1 MSDEFFYGQGRI
13 SLAERDATTG
23 VPGKFIYVGDVSV
36 LTGKMTTTQV
46 KHMES
51 NSGQRSLAASFTVEK
66 AMTVDMTLHSLSTT
80 NLAIAMRGAVV
91 TTAGGSVTAEP
102 SADTIVVGDVE
113 YLANPGV
120 SGLIITDSTPTT
132 PKTLVEGTDYTVDE
146 NFGRINW
153 LNVTGYVQPFER
165 AYTYAARSA
174 VGMFTTAQKYY
185 ALRYEGLD
193 LANGNAAVI
202 ADYYK
207 VSPGVLQELQH
218 ITTGTDVAGMA
229 ITGDVLLD
237 SNKPATG
244 PLGQFGSITKV
255 AAVA

>member
-1 MSDEFFYGQGRI
+1 MNDEFFYGQGRI
-13 SLAERDATTG
+13 SLAERDPVTG

-46 KHMES
+46 KHVES

-66 AMTVDMTLHSLSTT
+66 AMTVDMTLHSLSID
-80 NLAIAMRGAVV
+80 NLAIAMRGTKL
-91 TTAGGSVTAEP
+91 TTAGGSATAE
-102 SADTIVVGDVE
+102 SLGATVAVGDTV

-120 SGLIITDSTPTT
+120 SALVLSDSTPTT
-132 PKTLVEGTDYTVDE
+132 PLVLVEGTDYTVDE
-146 NFGRINW
+146 NFGRITI
-153 LNVTGYVQPFER
+153 LNIGAYVQPFKA
-165 AYTYAARSA
+165 AYTFAGRTA

-185 ALRYEGLD
+185 ALKYEGLD
-193 LANGNAAVI
+193 LANGNAPVI

-244 PLGQFGSITKV
+244 PLGQFGSVTKV
-255 AAVA
+255 AAAA

>member
-1 MSDEFFYGQGRI
+1 MNDEFFYGQGRI
-13 SLAERDATTG
+13 SLAERDPVTG

-66 AMTVDMTLHSLSTT
+66 AMTVDMTMHNLSTD
-80 NLAIAMRGAVV
+80 NLAIAMRGGVV
-91 TTAGGSVTAEP
+91 TTAGGTATAE
-102 SADTIVVGDVE
+102 SLGATVAVGDTV
-113 YLANPGV
+113 YLVNPGV
-120 SGLIITDSTPTT
+120 SALIISDSTPTT
-132 PKTLVEGTDYTVDE
+132 PLVLVEGTDYTVEE
-146 NFGRINW
+146 NFGRISI
-153 LNVTGYVQPFER
+153 LNVGSYVQPFKA
-165 AYTYAARSA
+165 AYTFASRSA

-193 LANGNAAVI
+193 LANGNMPVLV
-202 ADYYK
+202 DYFK

-218 ITTGTDVAGMA
+218 ITSGTDVAGMA

-244 PLGQFGSITKV
+244 ALGQFGSITKV
-255 AAVA
+255 AAHA

>member
-1 MSDEFFYGQGRI
+1 MNDEFFYGQGRI
-13 SLAERDATTG
+13 SLAERDPSTG
-23 VPGKFIYVGDVSV
+23 VPGKFIYLGDVSV

-46 KHMES
+46 KHIES

-66 AMTVDMTLHSLSTT
+66 AMTVDMTLHSLSTA
-80 NLAIAMRGAVV
+80 NLALAMRGAVV
-91 TTAGGSVTAEP
+91 TTVGGTVTAEALP
-102 SADTIVVGDVE
+102 ATVAVGDTV

-120 SGLIITDSTPTT
+120 SALILTDSTPTT
-132 PKTLVEGTDYTVDE
+132 PKVLVEGTDYTVDE
-146 NFGRINW
+146 NFGRIAI
-153 LNVTGYVQPFER
+153 LNVTTLVQPFHA
-165 AYTYAARSA
+165 AYTFAGRSA

-193 LANGNAAVI
+193 LANSNAPVLV
-202 ADYYK
+202 DYFK

-218 ITTGTDVAGMA
+218 ITSGTDVAGMA

-244 PLGQFGSITKV
+244 ALGQFGSITKV
-255 AAVA
+255 AAAA

>member
-66 AMTVDMTLHSLSTT
+66 AMTVDMTLHSLSTA

-91 TTAGGSVTAEP
+91 TTAGGTATAE
-102 SADTIVVGDVE
+102 SLGASLDVGDVV

-120 SGLIITDSTPTT
+120 SSLVITDSTGT
-132 PKTLVEGTDYTVDE
+132 PLTLVKDTDYAVDE
-146 NFGRINW
+146 NFGRITI
-153 LNVTGYVQPFER
+153 LSVGAYVQPFKA

-193 LANGNAAVI
+193 LANGNVPVI

-255 AAVA
+255 AAHA